1 MNYIWKYIPISLIL
15 TILTSIVVL
24 PVQSATVEELQG
36 KISTK
41 ANQIEQLQ
49 KEIAEYNKQIEETG
63 KQAKTFENAVK
74 TLDITDK
81 KLQTDIRLTESK
93 ISLANENI
101 SDLSDGISVK
111 EEGISY
117 NKEAMGKTLRKIQVA
132 DSFSLI
138 ETFLTYQNVSMLWNE
153 LETLEQFEKGVQ
165 EKVEEL
171 KSLKEDLEDDKASE
185 EKRKRELVQLKATLA
200 DQKKIVEA
208 NKQEKNKL
216 LKQTQSKESEYKKLL
231 TQKQQQKNAFEKEM
245 AQYESELKIAID
257 PNSIPKASAIFSWPF
272 DVTKINPIKNI
283 TQLFGG
289 TEFAKLNP
297 QVYGRPFHNGLDV
310 GMSIGME
317 VRSAMGGVIQDSGN
331 TDVFPGCYSYG
342 KWVLVKHPNGL
353 STLYAHLSLI
363 KASVGESVS
372 TGSLVGYSGNT
383 GYSTGPHLHFTV
395 YVTKGVEVIR
405 FGESK
410 KVTNCAN
417 ARIPVAPY
425 NAYLDPMTYLPAK

>member
-1 MNYIWKYIPISLIL
+1 MRYQWNHI
-15 TILTSIVVL
+15 TILVFLFVFLNTLAL
-24 PVQSATVEELQG
+24 PLQSATVEELQG
-36 KISTK
+36 KITTK
-41 ANQIEQLQ
+41 AGQIEQLQ
-49 KEIAEYNKQIEETG
+49 KEIEEYNKQIEETG
-63 KQAKTFENAVK
+63 KQAKTFANAVK
-74 TLDITDK
+74 TLDITNK
-81 KLQTDIRLTESK
+81 KLQADIRLTEGK

-117 NKEAMGKTLRKIQVA
+117 NKETMRKTLRKIQMA
-132 DSFSLI
+132 DSLSLI
-138 ETFLTYQNVSMLWNE
+138 ETFLTYQNIAILWNE

-171 KSLKEDLEDDKASE
+171 KSLKEGLEDDKASE

-208 NKQEKNKL
+208 NKQEKNTL

-231 TQKQQQKNAFEKEM
+231 TQKQQQKDAFEKEM

-289 TEFAKLNP
+289 TEFAQLNP
-297 QVYGRPFHNGLDV
+297 QVYGRPFHNGLDI
-310 GMSIGME
+310 GMPIGME
-317 VRSAMGGVIQDSGN
+317 VRSALGGFVQDSGN
-331 TDVFPGCYSYG
+331 TDAFPGCYSYG
-342 KWVLVKHPNGL
+342 KWVLVKHSNGL

-372 TGSLVGYSGNT
+372 TGSLVGYSGDT

-405 FGESK
+405 FGEAK

-425 NAYLDPMTYLPAK
+425 NAYLDPMAYLPVK